1 MRLKVLARRTLLVAV
16 SLFLF
21 IDGCGYLPA
30 IPSSPSGGAPV
41 RRIVIP
47 VFLNETFEPQLE
59 GKLTRLVKQEF
70 LSRPGYQITQ
80 ERAQAHLILEGR
92 ITAFSLT
99 PLSFNQEFQVS
110 EYRVN
115 ITTHVKVLQA
125 QDQKPLW
132 QQGRVEASADFVV
145 SSDPGVSRS
154 AQDLAT
160 NEAAKRIAEEIWVG
174 VSRVT
179 LSDPLALPKPAGG
192 VESWEGARCDEEGAA
207 SSCAPPS
214 R

>member
-16 SLFLF
+16 SLFLL

-30 IPSSPSGGAPV
+30 IPSSPGGGAPV

-99 PLSFNQEFQVS
+99 PLSFNQEFQVA
-110 EYRVN
+110 EYRVI
-115 ITTHVKVLQA
+115 ITAHVKVLQA

-132 QQGRVEASADFVV
+132 QQGRVEASAEFVV
-145 SSDPGVSRS
+145 SQDPKICSDPGICRS
-154 AQDLAT
+154 LQDLAID
-160 NEAAKRIAEEIWVG
+160 EAAKRIAEEIWIG
-174 VSRVT
+174 VSQVT
-179 LSDPLALPKPAGG
+179 LEHP
-192 VESWEGARCDEEGAA
+192 
-207 SSCAPPS
+207 
-214 R
+214 